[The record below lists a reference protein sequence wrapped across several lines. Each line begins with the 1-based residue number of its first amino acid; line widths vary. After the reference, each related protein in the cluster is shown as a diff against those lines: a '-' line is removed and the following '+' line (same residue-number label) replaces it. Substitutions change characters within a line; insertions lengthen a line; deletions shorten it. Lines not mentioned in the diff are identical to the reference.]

1 MLVHCLSHQC
11 CSANHREA
19 TQVTQRWGFLP
30 TMTSSQWAQLP
41 EELFLMVLDRLGWAP
56 RHSAECG

>member
-30 TMTSSQWAQLP
+30 TMTSSQCGQLP
-41 EELFLMVLDRLGWAP
+41 EELFLMVLDR
-56 RHSAECG
+56 SD